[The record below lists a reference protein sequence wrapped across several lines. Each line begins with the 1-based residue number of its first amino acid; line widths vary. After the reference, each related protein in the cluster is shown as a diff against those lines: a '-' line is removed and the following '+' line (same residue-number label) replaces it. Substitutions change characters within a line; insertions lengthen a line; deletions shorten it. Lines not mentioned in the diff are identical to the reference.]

1 MTQAKINARTFIDKD
16 PNVKTTDEE
25 ESRSEVLNKYAS
37 FITNIYVDDN
47 ERTNDMEDLESFLGF
62 AIPRLTWPQAKTHGT
77 QTGQEGQNSAA
88 SEQIQAANDTSE
100 SPPHGCEVYYCPG
113 VDDHEV
119 DTSRHNHTDET
130 LKLYQPIIK
139 RSSLHDQRSSCE
151 KNIDSSI
158 ESSNNSNTND
168 AKERHKE
175 GIKSVWNSYTQGILI
190 PS

>member
-1 MTQAKINARTFIDKD
+1 MGESARTFIDKD

-130 LKLYQPIIK
+130 LSTNHQKIKL
-139 RSSLHDQRSSCE
+139 
-151 KNIDSSI
+151 
-158 ESSNNSNTND
+158 T
-168 AKERHKE
+168 
-175 GIKSVWNSYTQGILI
+175 
-190 PS
+190 

>member
-1 MTQAKINARTFIDKD
+1 
-16 PNVKTTDEE
+16 
-25 ESRSEVLNKYAS
+25 
-37 FITNIYVDDN
+37 
-47 ERTNDMEDLESFLGF
+47 MEDLESFLGF
-62 AIPRLTWPQAKTHGT
+62 AISRLRWSQAKTHGT

-100 SPPHGCEVYYCPG
+100 SPPHGCEEYYCPG

-119 DTSRHNHTDET
+119 DTSRHNTT
-130 LKLYQPIIK
+130 PTKLYQPIIK